1 MTEPMDAGTTLPVI
15 PRLFT
20 PEEADALVQH
30 LEASFR
36 RMDPLLVRVRE
47 IQDLL
52 EDEASYWGGDVSRA
66 PPQDQAGHAA
76 LAAELGSL
84 GGEIVTGH
92 PITSLAELPARTPL
106 SDRISAALAAE
117 LGRARTV
124 LDAEVS
130 AVRELGVEV
139 KDVAMGLVDFY
150 AQRDGDI
157 VYLCWQ
163 RGEPRVGHWHPLE
176 GGFAGRRPLEPRR
189 KGEP

>member
-66 PPQDQAGHAA
+66 PPPDQTRPPAPRPPRGPAGPRGPRRGAWAGADRARRGGVRGPGARGRGQGRGRGPRGLLRAA
-76 LAAELGSL
+76 GRGHRLPVLAA
-84 GGEIVTGH
+84 GGAPG
-92 PITSLAELPARTPL
+92 
-106 SDRISAALAAE
+106 
-117 LGRARTV
+117 
-124 LDAEVS
+124 
-130 AVRELGVEV
+130 
-139 KDVAMGLVDFY
+139 
-150 AQRDGDI
+150 
-157 VYLCWQ
+157 
-163 RGEPRVGHWHPLE
+163 
-176 GGFAGRRPLEPRR
+176 RPLAPPRGR
-189 KGEP
+189 LRGSEAP

>member
-1 MTEPMDAGTTLPVI
+1 MVGDVMTEPMDAGTTLPVI

-66 PPQDQAGHAA
+66 PPQDQAGH
-76 LAAELGSL
+76 
-84 GGEIVTGH
+84 
-92 PITSLAELPARTPL
+92 
-106 SDRISAALAAE
+106 AALAAE